1 MKKLNTT
8 SARVIS
14 INGNANEPTAY
25 AVEAVAFKDG
35 DYFAI
40 PTLWHNSR
48 TAPKFDVGD
57 DIVFADI
64 KGKDGVSRTTLIG
77 KA

>member
-14 INGNANEPTAY
+14 INGNAPEPTAY

-35 DYFAI
+35 DFFTI

-64 KGKDGVSRTTLIG
+64 KGKDGVTRSTLLG